1 MSSCACRS
9 TGSGRQAGPAL
20 KFQIRP
26 EPEGRAQALFEAQEQ
41 YLRPVYGALLG
52 ALARAGEL
60 REESP
65 GVYSVVRPV
74 GFYERLRLAAYFRW
88 SMVRATVRWAKYVIT
103 FDDWLEFIVRK
114 ARRHTGQD
122 IVLTERERRMPLV
135 FLWPRVIQYLRH
147 KDRARP

>member
-1 MSSCACRS
+1 VYS
-9 TGSGRQAGPAL
+9 T
-20 KFQIRP
+20 
-26 EPEGRAQALFEAQEQ
+26 
-41 YLRPVYGALLG
+41 LLA
-52 ALARAGEL
+52 ALARVGEL

-65 GVYSVVRPV
+65 GVYALVRPV
-74 GFYERLRLAAYFRW
+74 SRFERLRLAAYFRW

-122 IVLTERERRMPLV
+122 IVLTDRERRMPLV
-135 FLWPRVIQYLRH
+135 FLWPRVFHYLRH